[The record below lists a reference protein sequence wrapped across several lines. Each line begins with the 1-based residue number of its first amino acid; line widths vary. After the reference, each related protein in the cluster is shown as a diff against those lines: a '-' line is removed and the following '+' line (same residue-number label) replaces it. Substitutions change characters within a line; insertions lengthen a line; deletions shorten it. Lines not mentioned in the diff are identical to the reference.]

1 MWWWIRLGLIGRVRD
16 LIAEYPNRI
25 SEIERCVYSE
35 AIAELTMNKILV
47 VFASIWMVAA
57 KGEGPPVSA
66 PQPKPALRRPVVSF
80 YCLPVSA
87 GFLESESKASDEM
100 KKCSAGDTIV
110 VPARSAGAIARMCDF
125 SKSIV
130 AMGDNV
136 ICAMV
141 LPERASR

>member
-1 MWWWIRLGLIGRVRD
+1 
-16 LIAEYPNRI
+16 
-25 SEIERCVYSE
+25 
-35 AIAELTMNKILV
+35 MNKILV
-47 VFASIWMVAA
+47 VLTSILISPAA
-57 KGEGPPVSA
+57 KAQDVATAPPR
-66 PQPKPALRRPVVSF
+66 KPAPRSF

-87 GFLESESKASDEM
+87 GFLESEAKASDEM

-130 AMGDNV
+130 AVGDNV
-136 ICAMV
+136 VCAMV